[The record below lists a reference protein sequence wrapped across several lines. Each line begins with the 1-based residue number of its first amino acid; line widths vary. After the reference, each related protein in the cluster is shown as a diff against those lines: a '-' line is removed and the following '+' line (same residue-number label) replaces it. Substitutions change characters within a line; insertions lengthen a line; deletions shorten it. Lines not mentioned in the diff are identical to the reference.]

1 MPSSGDGCQ
10 GESNQYQG
18 HYYRET
24 WIRGTKR
31 GYRRTSGSTL
41 GIECMKTRI
50 CILFIVLF
58 VSAVASKL
66 LNCNAVASE
75 PLNNEEI
82 TSTCDTIVLGDSII
96 VIHTVCAPICSSCAR
111 VYNKEWQFLGNMTP
125 PIQTAFPEAYI
136 EDGKL
141 LWRDNDTYDYTPTP

>member
-1 MPSSGDGCQ
+1 
-10 GESNQYQG
+10 
-18 HYYRET
+18 
-24 WIRGTKR
+24 
-31 GYRRTSGSTL
+31 
-41 GIECMKTRI
+41 MKARI
-50 CILFIVLF
+50 CILFIGLF
-58 VSAVASKL
+58 LSAVASEL
-66 LNCNAVASE
+66 LNCNAVASA
-75 PLNNEEI
+75 PLNASEI
-82 TSTCDTIVLGDSII
+82 TSTRDTIVLGDSII